1 MNRMMNISM
10 RRLGWLDKSH
20 VTGRRADFPNYQ

>member
-1 MNRMMNISM
+1 MNRIPNISM
-10 RRLGWLDKSH
+10 RRLEWLDKSQ